1 MEEQQ
6 NIRSIY
12 DEIDTVVEE
21 RMEFINNYIEELFIY
36 ISFIERRT
44 KLYMK
49 LFYVIAAMTII
60 DAALA
65 IWHIWIH

>member
-21 RMEFINNYIEELFIY
+21 RMEFIDSYIEQLFAY
-36 ISFIERRT
+36 ISFIEHRT
-44 KLYMK
+44 NLHLK
-49 LFYVIAAMTII
+49 LFYAIAAMTII